1 MKKPSFKSASFGTT
15 KYGEKA
21 KIYTLRGAGGVVM
34 EVSDYGGKI
43 VRLFTP
49 DRRGR
54 LQDVVV
60 GFDSPAGWDGGDP
73 YWGCIIGR
81 YGNRIAH
88 GVFKLDGRRI
98 KLPALNNTPGGIG
111 CNLHGGARG
120 WDAYVWKAAPFV
132 EGSNVGIVFTHV

>member
-1 MKKPSFKSASFGTT
+1 MPRRDLWYNTVTMKKPSFKSASFGTT

-54 LQDVVV
+54 LEDVVV
-60 GFDSPAGWDGGDP
+60 GFD
-73 YWGCIIGR
+73 
-81 YGNRIAH
+81 
-88 GVFKLDGRRI
+88 
-98 KLPALNNTPGGIG
+98 
-111 CNLHGGARG
+111 
-120 WDAYVWKAAPFV
+120 
-132 EGSNVGIVFTHV
+132 